1 MDPIKPL
8 RQAHAFPA
16 VRWTEHAENF
26 IASKDQYRIYRPPAL
41 PVLTSRLGQSR
52 DRANFIFFQG
62 LPEGAKGEY
71 GTGEFLGDSTHSF
84 EVSLFEFAERFAFAE
99 NSPFDHLSEH
109 GFLPQGTEVC
119 FYRGL
124 SSAPRCKA

>member
-16 VRWTEHAENF
+16 VRWTEHAE
-26 IASKDQYRIYRPPAL
+26 
-41 PVLTSRLGQSR
+41 
-52 DRANFIFFQG
+52 NFIFFQG